1 MVCLIFVYC
10 VLGLAFYYE
19 KYCLMNNFVS
29 NSEDAAIKTEFYC
42 YSSVRWDNS
51 RDSVLN
57 VDTATTQVYDLTILL
72 SDVFAIR

>member
-1 MVCLIFVYC
+1 
-10 VLGLAFYYE
+10 
-19 KYCLMNNFVS
+19 MNNFVS
-29 NSEDAAIKTEFYC
+29 NSEDAVIKTEFYC